1 MSDLIRTSGMWM
13 KPKGQ
18 VSKSTCKNTVT
29 SARAL
34 VKSHKVFQMDS
45 PEDLLEKSWSETLH
59 KKFTQKRLLWSPFFS
74 YLTTCN
80 FSEREPHHSYF
91 PMTFEKI
98 FQNTV
103 YVRTLV
109 KKQKELK
116 YLSACFSK
124 KLIWKFTKF
133 IQKKLWWIFFS

>member
-59 KKFTQKRLLWSPFFS
+59 KKFTQKRLVWSPFFS